1 MLGQKIKYKYGTVWV
16 TIENKINKVPVP
28 YYEAKGAFC
37 GLKLN
42 SFLLIYLVRLH
53 LKKKR
58 EIYAI

>member
-42 SFLLIYLVRLH
+42 SFLSIHLIRLQ
-53 LKKKR
+53 
-58 EIYAI
+58 